1 MKTVILAGGFGT
13 RISEE
18 SHLIPKPMI
27 EIGGYPL
34 LWHIMKIYSSYG
46 FNDFIICLGYRG
58 YCIKEYFAHYYLH
71 KSDITFDFRDDNEK
85 IIYHKKG
92 IEPWRVT
99 LVDTGLKTMTGGRIK
114 KIKPYIDNKTF
125 MLTYGDG
132 VGNINIKELTEFHK
146 SHKKLATITAVQPG
160 GRFGALELKDNNMV
174 TGFQE
179 KPRGDNAWINGGFFV
194 MEPKIFD
201 YIEDDTT
208 RLEWEPLENLSKDGE
223 LMAYRHSGFW
233 QPMDVIRD
241 KNLLENLWNTGN
253 APWKL
258 WE

>member
-1 MKTVILAGGFGT
+1 
-13 RISEE
+13 
-18 SHLIPKPMI
+18 
-27 EIGGYPL
+27 
-34 LWHIMKIYSSYG
+34 
-46 FNDFIICLGYRG
+46 
-58 YCIKEYFAHYYLH
+58 
-71 KSDITFDFRDDNEK
+71 
-85 IIYHKKG
+85 
-92 IEPWRVT
+92 
-99 LVDTGLKTMTGGRIK
+99 
-114 KIKPYIDNKTF
+114 

-132 VGNINIKELTEFHK
+132 VGNVNIKELAEFHK
-146 SHKKLATITAVQPG
+146 NHKKLATITAVQPG
-160 GRFGALELKDNNMV
+160 GRFGALELKDDNRV

-208 RLEWEPLENLSKDGE
+208 RLEWEPLENLSKEGE